1 MKKACFFL
9 WNIYDNLFMIT
20 VKRPIGID
28 PSRGVGTAY
37 EGFVRVSHSVIVCS
51 SLNNALATFP
61 H

>member
-1 MKKACFFL
+1 
-9 WNIYDNLFMIT
+9 MIA

-51 SLNNALATFP
+51 PLNNALATFP
-61 H
+61 L